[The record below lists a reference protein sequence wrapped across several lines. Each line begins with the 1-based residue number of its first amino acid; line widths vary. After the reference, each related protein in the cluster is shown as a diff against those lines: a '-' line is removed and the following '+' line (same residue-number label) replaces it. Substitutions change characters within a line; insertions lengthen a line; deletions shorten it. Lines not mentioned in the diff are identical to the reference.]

1 MYGRRAAAVRLRERK
16 CFMKRNIICLLLAAC
31 CLLTA
36 GCSSAAVGG
45 EENSQAPS
53 LQPETSE
60 PGGEEPVY
68 IDEVSMGDEVSM
80 EDEMVP
86 LADAPAAVPDMLA
99 PVASGKSVKSGKG
112 AEIDYSNITDGY
124 VMVRYAAANSS
135 KLKVQV
141 VGPTTTYK
149 YDLPTGG
156 WVTFPLSDGNGSYKV
171 MACQNTTGSKYAV
184 LTSVSFNV
192 TLKDEFAPFIR
203 PNQYVNYEGA
213 VNTIAK
219 AAELTQGVAK
229 PLEKVGVVYNY
240 VVNNLTY
247 DRQLAATVK
256 SGYLPDLDSV
266 LAKKK
271 GICFDYAALMTGMLR
286 SQGVPCKLVVGYA
299 GTAYHAWVSVW
310 TEETGWVEGAIYFDG
325 TTWHRMDPTF
335 ASSQH
340 NSEQILN
347 YIGNGKNYKVKY
359 LY

>member
-1 MYGRRAAAVRLRERK
+1 M
-16 CFMKRNIICLLLAAC
+16 ICLLLALC
-31 CLLTA
+31 CCLTA
-36 GCSSAAVGG
+36 GCSSAAAGG
-45 EENSQAPS
+45 ENSQAPS
-53 LQPETSE
+53 LQPE
-60 PGGEEPVY
+60 EPVY
-68 IDEVSMGDEVSM
+68 IDAAPMEDEVSM

-86 LADAPAAVPDMLA
+86 LADGSAAVPDLLL
-99 PVASGKSVKSGKG
+99 PEASGKSVKSGKG
-112 AEIDYSNITDGY
+112 AEIDYSNIADGY
-124 VMVRYAAANSS
+124 IMVRHAASNSK
-135 KLKVQV
+135 KLKVRV
-141 VGPTTTYK
+141 TGPSGTN
-149 YDLPTGG
+149 YDYNLPTGG
-156 WVTFPLSDGNGSYKV
+156 WVTIPLSDGNGSYKV
-171 MACQNTTGSKYAV
+171 LACQNTSGSKYAV

-192 TLKDEFAPFIR
+192 TLTDEFAPFIR
-203 PNQYVNYEGA
+203 PNQYVNYAGA
-213 VNTIAK
+213 SNTIAK
-219 AAELTQGVAK
+219 AAELTQGVTK

-271 GICFDYAALMTGMLR
+271 GICFDYAALMTAMLR

-310 TEETGWVEGAIYFDG
+310 TEDTGWVEAAIYFDG